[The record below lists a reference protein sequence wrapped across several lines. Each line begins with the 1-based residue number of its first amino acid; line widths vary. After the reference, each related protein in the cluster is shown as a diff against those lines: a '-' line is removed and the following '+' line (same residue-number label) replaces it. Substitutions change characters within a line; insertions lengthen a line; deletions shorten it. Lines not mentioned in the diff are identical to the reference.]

1 MAFKRPQV
9 AASVSGRAGD
19 MKVVDEL
26 VLKSLAIN
34 PSLARGADPSSAL
47 EELRAE
53 ITTSGRSLRT
63 AAKPAAPSLGDRRAQ
78 TVQLFLEQKTED
90 YQHVTDDFDA
100 RVAAVERE
108 RAVER
113 DRTIDEIVGLITV
126 ILASGAGAQ
135 ELEKTVVRFK
145 PLLTQLEVSAR
156 DLVREAQRR

>member
-9 AASVSGRAGD
+9 AATAPGRAGD

-53 ITTSGRSLRT
+53 ITTTGRSRQ
-63 AAKPAAPSLGDRRAQ
+63 APARPATKSLGDRRQQ
-78 TVQLFLEQKTED
+78 TVQLFLEQKSDD

-113 DRTIDEIVGLITV
+113 DRAIDEIVGLITV

-135 ELEKTVVRFK
+135 ELEATVSKFK